1 MNTSVLRRAPGPRGT
16 DVARRTS
23 SADDERAA
31 EVLLAFSR
39 MARSP
44 RDASGLPR
52 RIEALM
58 NDGDL
63 APRHVSLFAV
73 ISLLGPLSV
82 SELAA
87 RGGFALSTTSLLVT
101 QLAEAGLVERNES
114 ETDRRR
120 TLVST
125 APAYQTDGEAVV
137 ETKLA
142 PLRRAL
148 HRMGPGR
155 TAALLEA
162 LDILAEEVV
171 QEGPGAEPARNQPD
185 RATGRR
191 RVTRPRG
198 EQGTAS
204 G

>member
-1 MNTSVLRRAPGPRGT
+1 
-16 DVARRTS
+16 
-23 SADDERAA
+23 
-31 EVLLAFSR
+31 VLLAFSR
-39 MARSP
+39 LARSP
-44 RDASGLPR
+44 RDASGLPS

-58 NDGDL
+58 NDGSL

-101 QLAEAGLVERNES
+101 QLAEAGLVERSES
-114 ETDRRR
+114 EADRRR

-125 APAYQTDGEAVV
+125 APAYLEDGGAVV

-148 HRMGPGR
+148 ARMGVQR
-155 TAALLEA
+155 AAALLEA
-162 LDILAEEVV
+162 LDIMAEEAAQDGRGSETASAAPTKASV
-171 QEGPGAEPARNQPD
+171 GR
-185 RATGRR
+185 GRR
-191 RVTRPRG
+191 VRRRG
-198 EQGTAS
+198 GDAAAEGTP
-204 G
+204 

>member
-1 MNTSVLRRAPGPRGT
+1 VVRRA
-16 DVARRTS
+16 S
-23 SADDERAA
+23 SPDDERAA

-58 NDGDL
+58 NDGFL

-125 APAYQTDGEAVV
+125 APDYRQDGAAVV

-162 LDILAEEVV
+162 LDILAEEVA
-171 QEGPGAEPARNQPD
+171 QDGPPADGGRARPD
-185 RATGRR
+185 KTAG
-191 RVTRPRG
+191 RPRPTR
-198 EQGTAS
+198 QRSRSGTAS
-204 G
+204 A